1 MSKKKMADGE
11 VDITWVEEEESLRK
25 YLFKVKYKILAPCN
39 CYDEQ
44 MLMWGKI
51 IKFWKHFI

>member
-1 MSKKKMADGE
+1 MADGE

-44 MLMWGKI
+44 MLMCGKI
-51 IKFWKHFI
+51 IKF